1 MTVAAS
7 VQTIPAGWYSDPL
20 GRFPLRY
27 WDGGAWTPHGWNG
40 AIELDRYGTQLT
52 PPWTTRLRGA
62 FRFSRTS
69 LALLL
74 LFLVGCAAAT
84 VFGASPSQLG
94 ADVVAWLFVPV
105 VFIAQLGDR
114 ARWLGWIVMGLG
126 GLIALVLFLV
136 GLTMALPPT
145 SNAGEA
151 LTYAAGGVGLIV
163 VLVPNVRR
171 WMAGAIPIDP
181 RRVVHTVALQLA
193 ILLLTSWVAT
203 QVGGSALDAQSYGS
217 NGPLDAPLSE
227 LPLLAAGFFG
237 VGIFVKRNFA
247 DSLARLGL
255 VRPSRWQ
262 IVAALLVAQLLSLAG
277 VGADFLTNWLTPQTA
292 NQLNQVSNALYGSFG
307 SNILPWFLLAAS
319 AGVAEEVLF
328 RGAIQP
334 RLGLLLTSL
343 LFTATHLQYGLSIV
357 LGVILLGGLSLGLL
371 RKHANT
377 TTAIV
382 CHVTYDLLAG
392 LPFPS
397 WWLFVALGIQL
408 PVLLYFMIRHRAGLK
423 RTLAEILRGRQR
435 LRPTAPPVAG
445 SA

>member
-1 MTVAAS
+1 MTVADS
-7 VQTIPAGWYSDPL
+7 VLSIPAGWYFDPL

-27 WDGGAWTPHGWNG
+27 WDGGAWSPYGWNG
-40 AIELDRYGTQLT
+40 AVQLDPYGTEPT
-52 PPWTTRLRGA
+52 PPWTARLRGA

-69 LALLL
+69 LALLAV
-74 LFLVGCAAAT
+74 FLVGCGAAT
-84 VFGASPSQLG
+84 FLGASPSQLG

-105 VFIAQLGDR
+105 VFVAQLSDR
-114 ARWLGWIVMGLG
+114 GKWLGWVVMGLG
-126 GLIALVLFLV
+126 GLMALVLFLV
-136 GLTMALPPT
+136 GLTLALPPT
-145 SNAGEA
+145 SNPGEA
-151 LTYAAGGVGLIV
+151 VTYVAGGVGLIV

-171 WMAGAIPIDP
+171 WIARAIPIDP
-181 RRVVHTVALQLA
+181 QRVVHTVALQLA

-203 QVGGSALDAQSYGS
+203 QFGGSALDAKSYGS
-217 NGPLDAPLSE
+217 NGLFDAPLAE

-247 DSLARLGL
+247 ESLARLGL

-262 IVAALLVAQLLSLAG
+262 VVAALLVAQVMSLVGA
-277 VGADFLTNWLTPQTA
+277 GADFLTNWLTPQTA

-307 SNILPWFLLAAS
+307 SDILPWVLLAVS

-343 LFTATHLQYGLSIV
+343 LFTATHLQYGFSIV
-357 LGVILLGGLSLGLL
+357 LAVILLGGLSLGLL

-377 TTAIV
+377 TTAII

-392 LPFPS
+392 LPFPY
-397 WWLFVALGIQL
+397 WWLFIALGIQL
-408 PVLLYFMIRHRAGLK
+408 PLLVFYAIRHRAALK
-423 RTLAEILRGRQR
+423 RALAQLLRGRQS
-435 LRPTAPPVAG
+435 LPLPPVAG
-445 SA
+445 PA